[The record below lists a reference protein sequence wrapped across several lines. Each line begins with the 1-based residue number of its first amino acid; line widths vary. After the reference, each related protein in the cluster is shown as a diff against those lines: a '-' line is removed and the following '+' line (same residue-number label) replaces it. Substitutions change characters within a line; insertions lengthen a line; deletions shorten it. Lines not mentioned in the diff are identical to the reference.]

1 MKLNW
6 LILTIGTALLAVST
20 VFEINYLDYGSPIP
34 FRNIQ
39 TITFKDFKGY
49 AKPGLTLDGMNEFA
63 YISTNRE
70 AAYISDTSIEI
81 TTYFHPSRSYIYKQN
96 IRSNEL
102 LTHELYHFH
111 IAEYHS
117 RLIRAKINKFEN
129 DLSGR
134 ELNSILKSYNLLE
147 RLMQTLYDD
156 ESYHGYIL
164 AQQKNWEH
172 LLDSLM
178 LSVEQYSNPI
188 VTFNR

>member
-1 MKLNW
+1 
-6 LILTIGTALLAVST
+6 
-20 VFEINYLDYGSPIP
+20 
-34 FRNIQ
+34 
-39 TITFKDFKGY
+39 
-49 AKPGLTLDGMNEFA
+49 MNEFA